1 MVFGGIPEDSS
12 ELQVGIDSNRED
24 MGLNPDPMEEL
35 KVKEDDPMWCLES
48 SSLNWLLE
56 DG

>member
-24 MGLNPDPMEEL
+24 MGLNPDPLEEL

-48 SSLNWLLE
+48 SSLDWLLE

>member
-1 MVFGGIPEDSS
+1 MVSSGMPEDSQ
-12 ELQVGIDSNRED
+12 ELQESL
-24 MGLNPDPMEEL
+24 GLNPDPLEEL

-56 DG
+56 EG